1 MRRRKKGELVEG
13 GEMENRSEVVLLHKL
28 RRRSVD
34 LPPIEAAIVVY
45 LCEIRA
51 AFTPKPSPKTQ
62 FPRFLRSVWYP
73 VSTVIFYGIN
83 PPDT

>member
-51 AFTPKPSPKTQ
+51 AFTPKPSPKT
-62 FPRFLRSVWYP
+62 PISSISAKRL
-73 VSTVIFYGIN
+73 VSSI
-83 PPDT
+83 D